1 MHKDSAPALM
11 DPVTTSRDIRA
22 HARVLLQYAP
32 LIIGITFIT
41 TLIAVLYSFITPP
54 VYQAYVTVRIN
65 RETSST
71 FPTVESQFYNKQGD
85 MDYYQ
90 TQIRLFRSPSLVR
103 AVLKQLELTGKPYA
117 PEGAVLPEQKV
128 ARFLKK
134 IDVRPEPRTQLVKV
148 ILEDA
153 SNVKAKEYADLVAE
167 TYIREYI
174 RANVETAC
182 RFRNFY
188 ENAVTNREHIIM
200 ERERDVLEF
209 RRANKLDEKGLEQ
222 LQLSNQALVRDLQA
236 LQEDHFSHDAADEAR
251 RFVVQ
256 EQMREKTNE
265 ISMLRAQ
272 IEKMENIKAETDM
285 LKSRATTARS
295 THEWLLKLS
304 EQSYVFSQEFDPRN
318 ISIVDLAAVPEQPA
332 RPRRAIN
339 TLLGMVFGVIV
350 GVCVAFFA
358 EYLDDTI
365 KSPMDVEAHLKMPFL
380 GLIPTL
386 TKDLS
391 ATPVETV
398 VESDPK
404 GTIAESYRAIRTNI
418 IFSSDR
424 QIKRIVVTSSGPG
437 EGKTTTAVN
446 IANVM
451 ARAGDKTL
459 LIDGDL
465 RRPRIHK
472 IFNIESSTRGLSNYL
487 VGNTPLDELFQPT
500 QVEGLSVLTAGPI
513 PPNPVEL
520 LNSPRLKELFEVAAR
535 QFDRIIVDTPPVI
548 AVTDSAILSRLADA
562 VIITIHGGRTHREV
576 CKRAMD
582 VVQNVGGHILG
593 VILNNVNVFRA
604 SYYDYY
610 YYSYYRYAY
619 GYKYGYSTRKKG
631 EPVRKKKA
639 SASEDL

>member
-1 MHKDSAPALM
+1 M
-11 DPVTTSRDIRA
+11 DPATTSRDIRA
-22 HARVLLQYAP
+22 YARVLLQYAP

-54 VYQAYVTVRIN
+54 VYQAYATVRIN
-65 RETSST
+65 REVSSA

-85 MDYYQ
+85 LDYFQ

-103 AVLKQLELTGKPYA
+103 AVLKQLEVEGKPYA
-117 PEGAVLPEQKV
+117 PEGAVSSEQKV
-128 ARFLKK
+128 AQFLKK

-153 SNVKAKEYADLVAE
+153 DKYKAKEYADLVAE

-174 RANVETAC
+174 RANVETAR
-182 RFRNFY
+182 RFRDFY
-188 ENAVTNREHIIM
+188 DKAVMDREQVIM
-200 ERERDVLEF
+200 EREREVLDFE
-209 RRANKLDEKGLEQ
+209 RTNKTDAKEISELRMRQ
-222 LQLSNQALVRDLQA
+222 QTLVRDLQTLQQEQSTTNA
-236 LQEDHFSHDAADEAR
+236 LDETR
-251 RFVVQ
+251 RFALK
-256 EQMREKTNE
+256 EQLRETTNQ
-265 ISMLRAQ
+265 ISNLRLQ
-272 IEKMENIKAETDM
+272 IQRLENIKAESDM
-285 LKSRATTARS
+285 LKSRAATARS

-318 ISIVDLAAVPEQPA
+318 ISIVDPAVVPEQPA
-332 RPRRAIN
+332 RPKRAIN
-339 TLLGMVFGVIV
+339 TLLGMVFGMIV
-350 GVCVAFFA
+350 GACVAFFA

-365 KSPMDVEAHLKMPFL
+365 KSPTDVETHLKMPFL
-380 GLIPTL
+380 GLIPAL
-386 TKDLS
+386 TKNLS

-398 VESDPK
+398 VESEPK

-424 QIKRIVVTSSGPG
+424 QIKRIVMTSSGPG

-459 LIDGDL
+459 LIDADM

-472 IFNIESSTRGLSNYL
+472 IFSIESTTRGLSNYL
-487 VGNTPLDELFQPT
+487 VGNATLDELFQPT
-500 QVEGLSVLTAGPI
+500 RVDGLSILTAGPI

-562 VIITIHGGRTHREV
+562 VIIAIHGGRTHRDV
-576 CKRAMD
+576 CKRAIE

-593 VILNNVNVFRA
+593 VILNNVNIFRA

-631 EPVRKKKA
+631 EPARKKKV
-639 SASEDL
+639 SENKDL

>member
-1 MHKDSAPALM
+1 MHKDATPALV
-11 DPVTTSRDIRA
+11 DPATTARDIRA
-22 HARVLLQYAP
+22 YARVLLQYAP

-41 TLIAVLYSFITPP
+41 TLMAVLYSFITPP
-54 VYQAYVTVRIN
+54 VYQAYATVRIN
-65 RETSST
+65 RETSSA

-85 MDYYQ
+85 LDYFQ
-90 TQIRLFRSPSLVR
+90 TQIRLFSSPSLVR
-103 AVLKQLELTGKPYA
+103 AVLKQLEVEGKPYA
-117 PEGAVLPEQKV
+117 PEGAVSFEQKV
-128 ARFLKK
+128 TRFLKK

-153 SNVKAKEYADLVAE
+153 DKFKAKEYADLVAE

-174 RANVETAC
+174 RANVETAG
-182 RFRNFY
+182 RFRAFY
-188 ENAVTNREHIIM
+188 ENAVTNREQIII

-209 RRANKLDEKGLEQ
+209 DRANKLDLKELEQ
-222 LQLSNQALVRDLQA
+222 LQARQQTLARDLQT
-236 LQEDHFSHDAADEAR
+236 LRDEHFSKDPEDETR
-251 RFVVQ
+251 RFEVQ
-256 EQMREKTNE
+256 EQMGELTNE
-265 ISMLRAQ
+265 INTLRVQ
-272 IEKMENIKAETDM
+272 IQHIENIKAEYDM
-285 LKSRATTARS
+285 LKSRATMARN

-318 ISIVDLAAVPEQPA
+318 ISIVDPAVVPEQPA
-332 RPRRAIN
+332 RPKRAIN
-339 TLLGMVFGVIV
+339 TLLGMVLGMII
-350 GVCVAFFA
+350 GACVAFFA

-365 KSPMDVEAHLKMPFL
+365 KSPTDVETYLKMPFL
-380 GLIPTL
+380 GLIPAL
-386 TKDLS
+386 TKSLS
-391 ATPVETV
+391 TTPVEMV
-398 VESDPK
+398 VESEPK

-459 LIDGDL
+459 LIDGDM

-472 IFNIESSTRGLSNYL
+472 IFNMESTTRGLSNYL
-487 VGNTPLDELFQPT
+487 VGNTPLEELFQPT
-500 QVEGLSVLTAGPI
+500 RVEGLSVLTAGPI

-548 AVTDSAILSRLADA
+548 AVTDSAILSRLVDA
-562 VIITIHGGRTHREV
+562 VIITIHGGRTHRDV
-576 CKRAMD
+576 CKRAIE

-593 VILNNVNVFRA
+593 VILNNVNIYRA

-631 EPVRKKKA
+631 APGRKKKA
-639 SASEDL
+639 SADSDL

>member
-1 MHKDSAPALM
+1 MHQEQLQPLPEAAAS
-11 DPVTTSRDIRA
+11 SRDIRA
-22 HARVLLQYAP
+22 YARILLKYAP
-32 LIIGITFIT
+32 LIIGITFVT
-41 TLIAVLYSFITPP
+41 TLIAVLYSFITQP

-65 RETSST
+65 RENSSA
-71 FPTVESQFYNKQGD
+71 FPTVESQFYNNQRD
-85 MDYYQ
+85 LDYFQ
-90 TQIRLFRSPSLVR
+90 TQIRLFRSPSLAK
-103 AVLKQLELTGKPYA
+103 AVLLQLDKSGRQFLPN
-117 PEGAVLPEQKV
+117 EGGTLEQK
-128 ARFLKK
+128 ADKFLKK

-148 ILEDA
+148 LVEDPDRM
-153 SNVKAKEYADLVAE
+153 KAKEYADLVAE
-167 TYIREYI
+167 TYIRQYVQG
-174 RANVETAC
+174 NMETAM

-188 ENAVTNREHIIM
+188 EEAATNREATILQREKSLRDF
-200 ERERDVLEF
+200 ERQHRLDPGELDMLRGRATQLARTLIELEDQLG
-209 RRANKLDEKGLEQ
+209 ASNELDETKAYEL
-222 LQLSNQALVRDLQA
+222 N
-236 LQEDHFSHDAADEAR
+236 EA
-251 RFVVQ
+251 FATT
-256 EQMREKTNE
+256 TNE
-265 ISMLRAQ
+265 LRMLQQRVT
-272 IEKMENIKAETDM
+272 ETEGIQTEYDM
-285 LKSRATTARS
+285 LKSRVTTARA

-318 ISIVDLAAVPEQPA
+318 ISIVDAATLPEKPA
-332 RPRRAIN
+332 RPKRAIN

-365 KSPMDVEAHLKMPFL
+365 KSPTDVETTLRTPFL
-380 GLIPTL
+380 GLIPAL
-386 TKDLS
+386 TKSLS
-391 ATPVETV
+391 AAPVETI
-398 VESDPK
+398 VESEPK

-424 QIKRIVVTSSGPG
+424 QIKRIVITSSGPS

-459 LIDGDL
+459 LIDGDM
-465 RRPRIHK
+465 RRPRVHK
-472 IFNIESSTRGLSNYL
+472 IFGLDSAARGLSNYL
-487 VGNTPLDELFQPT
+487 VGGAPLDGLFQPT
-500 QVEGLSVLTAGPI
+500 RVEGLSVLTAGPI

-562 VIITIHGGRTHREV
+562 VIVAVHGGRTHRDV
-576 CKRAMD
+576 VKRAID

-593 VILNNVNVFRA
+593 VILNNVNIFRA

-619 GYKYGYSTRKKG
+619 GYKYGYSAGKKR
-631 EPVRKKKA
+631 EATRKKKA
-639 SASEDL
+639 AAPKDL

>member
-1 MHKDSAPALM
+1 MHQEQLQPLPEAAAS
-11 DPVTTSRDIRA
+11 SRDIRA
-22 HARVLLQYAP
+22 YARILLKYAP
-32 LIIGITFIT
+32 LIIGITFVT
-41 TLIAVLYSFITPP
+41 TLIAVLYSFITQP

-65 RETSST
+65 RENSSA
-71 FPTVESQFYNKQGD
+71 FPTVESQFYNNQRD
-85 MDYYQ
+85 LDYFQ
-90 TQIRLFRSPSLVR
+90 TQIRLFRSPSLAK
-103 AVLKQLELTGKPYA
+103 AVLLQLDKSGRPFLPN
-117 PEGAVLPEQKV
+117 EGGTLEQK
-128 ARFLKK
+128 ADKFLKK

-148 ILEDA
+148 LVEDPDRM
-153 SNVKAKEYADLVAE
+153 KAKEYADLVAE
-167 TYIREYI
+167 TYIRQYVQG
-174 RANVETAC
+174 NMETAM

-188 ENAVTNREHIIM
+188 EEAATNREATILQREKSLRDF
-200 ERERDVLEF
+200 ERQHRLDPGELDMLRGRATQLARTLIELEDQLG
-209 RRANKLDEKGLEQ
+209 ASNELDETKAYEL
-222 LQLSNQALVRDLQA
+222 N
-236 LQEDHFSHDAADEAR
+236 EA
-251 RFVVQ
+251 FATT
-256 EQMREKTNE
+256 TNE
-265 ISMLRAQ
+265 LRMLQQRVT
-272 IEKMENIKAETDM
+272 ETEGIQTEYDM
-285 LKSRATTARS
+285 LKSRVTTARA

-318 ISIVDLAAVPEQPA
+318 ISIVDAATLPEKPA
-332 RPRRAIN
+332 RPKRAIN

-365 KSPMDVEAHLKMPFL
+365 KSPTDVETTLRTPFL
-380 GLIPTL
+380 GLIPAL
-386 TKDLS
+386 TKSLS
-391 ATPVETV
+391 SAPVETI
-398 VESDPK
+398 VESEPK

-424 QIKRIVVTSSGPG
+424 QIKRIVITSSGPS

-459 LIDGDL
+459 LIDGDM
-465 RRPRIHK
+465 RRPRVHK
-472 IFNIESSTRGLSNYL
+472 IFGLDSAARGLSNYL
-487 VGNTPLDELFQPT
+487 VGGAPLDGLFQPT
-500 QVEGLSVLTAGPI
+500 RVEGLSVLTAGPI

-562 VIITIHGGRTHREV
+562 VIVAVHGGRTHRDV
-576 CKRAMD
+576 VKRAID

-593 VILNNVNVFRA
+593 VILNNVNIFRA

-619 GYKYGYSTRKKG
+619 GYKYGYSAGKKR
-631 EPVRKKKA
+631 EATRKKKA
-639 SASEDL
+639 AAPKDL

>member
-1 MHKDSAPALM
+1 MHKDSTPALM
-11 DPVTTSRDIRA
+11 DPATTSRDIRA
-22 HARVLLQYAP
+22 YARVLLQYAP
-32 LIIGITFIT
+32 LIIGITFVT
-41 TLIAVLYSFITPP
+41 TLIAVLYSFVTPP

-65 RETSST
+65 RETSSA
-71 FPTVESQFYNKQGD
+71 FPTVGSQFDNKQGD
-85 MDYYQ
+85 LDYFQ

-103 AVLKQLELTGKPYA
+103 AVLKQLEVAGKPYA
-117 PEGAVLPEQKV
+117 PEGAVSSEQKV
-128 ARFLKK
+128 AQFLKK

-153 SNVKAKEYADLVAE
+153 DKYKAKEYADLVAE

-174 RANVETAC
+174 RANVETA
-182 RFRNFY
+182 RRYRDFY
-188 ENAVTNREHIIM
+188 EKAVTEREQVIV
-200 ERERDVLEF
+200 ERERDVLDF
-209 RRANKLDEKGLEQ
+209 RRANKVDEKELEQ
-222 LQLSNQALVRDLQA
+222 LQVRNQALVLDLQT
-236 LQEDHFSHDAADEAR
+236 LRDEHVSTNAMDETR
-251 RFVVQ
+251 RFEMQ
-256 EQMREKTNE
+256 ERLREMTNE
-265 ISMLRAQ
+265 LSTLRVQ
-272 IEKMENIKAETDM
+272 IQKMENIKAETDM
-285 LKSRATTARS
+285 LKSRAAMARN

-318 ISIVDLAAVPEQPA
+318 ISIVDPAAVPEQPA
-332 RPRRAIN
+332 RPKRAIN
-339 TLLGMVFGVIV
+339 TLLGMVFGVII

-365 KSPMDVEAHLKMPFL
+365 KSPTDIETYLKTPFL
-380 GLIPTL
+380 GLIPAL
-386 TKDLS
+386 TKSIS
-391 ATPVETV
+391 ATPVELV
-398 VESDPK
+398 VESEPK
-404 GTIAESYRAIRTNI
+404 GNIAESYRAIRTNI

-459 LIDGDL
+459 LIDADM
-465 RRPRIHK
+465 RRPRVHK
-472 IFNIESSTRGLSNYL
+472 IFNIESTTRGLSNYL
-487 VGNTPLDELFQPT
+487 VGNTPLDELFQAT
-500 QVEGLSVLTAGPI
+500 RVEGLSVLTAGPI

-520 LNSPRLKELFEVAAR
+520 LNSPRLKELFEVAGR

-562 VIITIHGGRTHREV
+562 VIIAIHGGRTHRDV
-576 CKRAMD
+576 CKRAID

-593 VILNNVNVFRA
+593 VILNNVNIYRA

-619 GYKYGYSTRKKG
+619 GYKYGYSTHKKG
-631 EPVRKKKA
+631 EPGRKKKA
-639 SASEDL
+639 ATNKDL

>member
-1 MHKDSAPALM
+1 MHQEQLQPLPEVAAS
-11 DPVTTSRDIRA
+11 SRDIRA
-22 HARVLLQYAP
+22 YARILLKYAP
-32 LIIGITFIT
+32 LIIGITFVT
-41 TLIAVLYSFITPP
+41 TLIAVLYSFITQP

-65 RETSST
+65 RENSSA
-71 FPTVESQFYNKQGD
+71 FPTVESQFYNNQRD
-85 MDYYQ
+85 LDYFQ
-90 TQIRLFRSPSLVR
+90 TQIRLFRSPSLAK
-103 AVLKQLELTGKPYA
+103 AVLLQLDKSGRQFLPN
-117 PEGAVLPEQKV
+117 EGGTLEQK
-128 ARFLKK
+128 ADKFLKK

-148 ILEDA
+148 LVEDPDRM
-153 SNVKAKEYADLVAE
+153 KAKEYADLVAE
-167 TYIREYI
+167 TYIRQYVQG
-174 RANVETAC
+174 NMETAM

-188 ENAVTNREHIIM
+188 EEAATNREATILQREKSLRDF
-200 ERERDVLEF
+200 ERQHRLDPGELDMLRGRATQLARTLIELEDQLG
-209 RRANKLDEKGLEQ
+209 ASNELDETKAYEL
-222 LQLSNQALVRDLQA
+222 N
-236 LQEDHFSHDAADEAR
+236 EA
-251 RFVVQ
+251 FATT
-256 EQMREKTNE
+256 TNE
-265 ISMLRAQ
+265 LRMLQQRVT
-272 IEKMENIKAETDM
+272 ETEGIQTEYDM
-285 LKSRATTARS
+285 LKSRVTTARA

-318 ISIVDLAAVPEQPA
+318 ISIVDAATLPEKPA
-332 RPRRAIN
+332 RPKRAIN

-365 KSPMDVEAHLKMPFL
+365 KSPTDVETTLRTPFL
-380 GLIPTL
+380 GLIPAL
-386 TKDLS
+386 TKSLS
-391 ATPVETV
+391 AAPVETI
-398 VESDPK
+398 VESEPK

-424 QIKRIVVTSSGPG
+424 QIKRIVITSSGPS

-459 LIDGDL
+459 LIDGDM
-465 RRPRIHK
+465 RRPRVHK
-472 IFNIESSTRGLSNYL
+472 IFGLDSAARGLSNYL
-487 VGNTPLDELFQPT
+487 VGGAPLDGLFQPT
-500 QVEGLSVLTAGPI
+500 RVEGLSVLTAGPI

-562 VIITIHGGRTHREV
+562 VIVAVHGGRTHRDV
-576 CKRAMD
+576 VKRAID

-593 VILNNVNVFRA
+593 VILNNVNIFRA

-619 GYKYGYSTRKKG
+619 GYKYGYSAGKKR
-631 EPVRKKKA
+631 EATRKKKA
-639 SASEDL
+639 AAPKDL